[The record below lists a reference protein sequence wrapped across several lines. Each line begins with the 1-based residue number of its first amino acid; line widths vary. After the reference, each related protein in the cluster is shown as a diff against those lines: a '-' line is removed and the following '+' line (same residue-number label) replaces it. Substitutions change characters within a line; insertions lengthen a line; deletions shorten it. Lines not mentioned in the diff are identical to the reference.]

1 MGSKTKTS
9 PRFSTGIRGLVGAG
23 VLTLLLIAMAIGAGV
38 LQGPKRPAE
47 PLNLSDRPPDERADV
62 AVNRGDWMMAAT
74 AMNELLDADPFDSRS
89 IFYYAYALRKQTQL
103 EQSIVWFEKAAEFF
117 KYRPASHFQLACV
130 HAQLGDTKAGIENL
144 EMALQL
150 GFKTRRGI
158 GDTQDLQPLKSE
170 AKFKSLIIKEQVSRK
185 NYRR

>member
-1 MGSKTKTS
+1 
-9 PRFSTGIRGLVGAG
+9 
-23 VLTLLLIAMAIGAGV
+23 
-38 LQGPKRPAE
+38 
-47 PLNLSDRPPDERADV
+47 
-62 AVNRGDWMMAAT
+62 
-74 AMNELLDADPFDSRS
+74 
-89 IFYYAYALRKQTQL
+89 
-103 EQSIVWFEKAAEFF
+103 
-117 KYRPASHFQLACV
+117 
-130 HAQLGDTKAGIENL
+130 ENL